1 LLARNGAIVK
11 QIAARFGF
19 AQFGRFSV
27 DYKALFGESPSVTLA
42 RAKLRRARKR
52 KVQRY
57 VSARDDAVA
66 R

>member
-11 QIAARFGF
+11 KIAAQFGF
-19 AQFGRFSV
+19 TQFGRFSV
-27 DYKALFGESPSVTLA
+27 DYKTLFGESPSVTLA

-52 KVQRY
+52 KVQRH
-57 VSARDDAVA
+57 VSGRDDAFA